1 MQILIS
7 KLPLSGWWQDGI
19 PKYDDNPAMVEGAIP
34 DLNILNKERT
44 TLISIIKE
52 NGHKVIELDFPVEL
66 DGPNPKHDF
75 VFIRDSFI
83 SDQNGTAIILRAGEI
98 SRRIENRVIKDSLK
112 SLGMKIKEIPDQPG
126 IRADGGEFYYCA
138 KDKILFC
145 GIQRNTKMGANC
157 VAEALNVNEMIML
170 KGEGYHLDTF
180 FSPCLDIDGR
190 IAALI
195 ICKTTLNNDSKK
207 ILHDFAN
214 AKNIPVFDIPTD
226 DAIGTTHKLGTFA
239 ANALPLPGIL
249 IRPDYFSNPTIDE
262 KLKDLGIKTIV
273 TSTSQF
279 QLSGGSIHCITN
291 EL

>member
-7 KLPLSGWWQDGI
+7 RLPLSGWWQDGI

-52 NGHKVIELDFPVEL
+52 NGHKVIEIDFPVEL
-66 DGPNPKHDF
+66 DDQNPKHDF

-145 GIQRNTKMGANC
+145 GNGGSAADAQHISAELSGRFNFDRDPLNS
-157 VAEALNVNEMIML
+157 EALHVNTSYLTAVANDYSFDEVYSRLVRAKASENDVLVGISTSGSSENVYKAIKTANDLGLKTVGFLGCDGGKISEICDISIIVPSNSTPRIQEAHIMI
-170 KGEGYHLDTF
+170 GQ
-180 FSPCLDIDGR
+180 
-190 IAALI
+190 I
-195 ICKTTLNNDSKK
+195 IC
-207 ILHDFAN
+207 
-214 AKNIPVFDIPTD
+214 
-226 DAIGTTHKLGTFA
+226 G
-239 ANALPLPGIL
+239 L
-249 IRPDYFSNPTIDE
+249 IEEN
-262 KLKDLGIKTIV
+262 L
-273 TSTSQF
+273 
-279 QLSGGSIHCITN
+279 LS
-291 EL
+291 